1 MAMDKTIRR
10 VTDLEQQEE
19 ETYRYWQS
27 RPVGERLIAVCE
39 LSQAAYDFAA
49 SFKKGS
55 SDDDRELQGSP
66 SSSECQRG

>member
-10 VTDLEQQEE
+10 VTDLEEQQA

-49 SFKKGS
+49 SFEKGS
-55 SDDDRELQGSP
+55 SDVKVLRKVAEIVEKKKGS
-66 SSSECQRG
+66 

>member
-10 VTDLEQQEE
+10 VTDLEEQQL

-49 SFKKGS
+49 SFKKGPP
-55 SDDDRELQGSP
+55 DDDRGLQGSAPP
-66 SSSECQRG
+66 SER

>member
-10 VTDLEQQEE
+10 VTDLEKQEE

-27 RPVGERLIAVCE
+27 RSVGERLLAVCE
-39 LSQAAYDFAA
+39 LSQTAYDFAA

-55 SDDDRELQGSP
+55 SDDDRGLQGSP